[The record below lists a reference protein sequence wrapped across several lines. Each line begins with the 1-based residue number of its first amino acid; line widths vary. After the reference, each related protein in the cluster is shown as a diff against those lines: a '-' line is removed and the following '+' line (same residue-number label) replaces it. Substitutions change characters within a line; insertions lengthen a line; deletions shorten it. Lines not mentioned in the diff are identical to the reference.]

1 MKSYWGLMKL
11 KDPIPLAARIL
22 ISTIFIMA
30 AINKSMDL
38 LGSEQYMAAYGIP
51 AAGVLLVLS
60 IIMEIFGGL
69 SILLGFKA
77 KWGAIALFIF
87 LIPTTLIFHTEV
99 TDQIQSIMLLKNLAM
114 MGGLLMVANY
124 GSGPYSLDEHFDLKK
139 KTRAE

>member
-1 MKSYWGLMKL
+1 MKL
-11 KDPIPLAARIL
+11 KDPIPLTARIL
-22 ISTIFIMA
+22 ISTIFIIA

-38 LGSEQYMAAYGIP
+38 LGSEQYMTAYGIP

-60 IIMEIFGGL
+60 VIIEIFGGL

-99 TDQIQSIMLLKNLAM
+99 TDQIQSMMLLKNLSM

-124 GSGPYSLDEHFDLKK
+124 GSGPYSLD
-139 KTRAE
+139 

>member
-1 MKSYWGLMKL
+1 M

-51 AAGVLLVLS
+51 APGVLLVIS
-60 IIMEIFGGL
+60 IIIEFFGGL

-77 KWGAIALFIF
+77 KWGAIVLFII

-99 TDQIQSIMLLKNLAM
+99 TDQIQSIMLLKNLSI
-114 MGGLLMVANY
+114 MGGLLMIANY
-124 GSGPYSLDEHFDLKK
+124 GSGPYSIDEHFDLKK
-139 KTRAE
+139 KT

>member
-1 MKSYWGLMKL
+1 MKSQGGLMKL

-51 AAGVLLVLS
+51 ASGVLLVLA
-60 IIMEIFGGL
+60 IMIEIFGGL

-77 KWGAIALFIF
+77 KWGAIALFMF
-87 LIPTTLIFHTEV
+87 LIPATLIFHTEF

-139 KTRAE
+139 KT

>member
-1 MKSYWGLMKL
+1 MKL

-60 IIMEIFGGL
+60 IIIEFFGGL
-69 SILLGFKA
+69 SILLGFNA

-139 KTRAE
+139 KT

>member
-1 MKSYWGLMKL
+1 MKL
-11 KDPIPLAARIL
+11 RDPIPLAARIL

-30 AINKSMDL
+30 AISKSMDL

-51 AAGVLLVLS
+51 APGVLLVLS
-60 IIMEIFGGL
+60 IIVEFFCGL

-77 KWGAIALFIF
+77 KWGAIALFLY

-99 TDQIQSIMLLKNLAM
+99 TEQTQSIMLLKNLAL

-124 GSGPYSLDEHFDLKK
+124 GSGEYSLDKHFDLKK
-139 KTRAE
+139 KT

>member
-1 MKSYWGLMKL
+1 M

-38 LGSEQYMAAYGIP
+38 LGSEQYMAAYGVP

-60 IIMEIFGGL
+60 IIIEIFGGL

-99 TDQIQSIMLLKNLAM
+99 TDQIQSIMLLKNFAI

-139 KTRAE
+139 KT

>member
-1 MKSYWGLMKL
+1 MKL

-51 AAGVLLVLS
+51 AVGVLLVLS
-60 IIMEIFGGL
+60 IIIEIFGGL

-99 TDQIQSIMLLKNLAM
+99 TDQIQSIMLLKNFAI

-139 KTRAE
+139 KT

>member
-1 MKSYWGLMKL
+1 MKL

-51 AAGVLLVLS
+51 AAGILLVLS
-60 IIMEIFGGL
+60 IIIEIFGGL

-99 TDQIQSIMLLKNLAM
+99 TDQIQSIMLLKNFAM
-114 MGGLLMVANY
+114 MGGLLMVANF

-139 KTRAE
+139 KT

>member
-1 MKSYWGLMKL
+1 MLIGMMNL
-11 KDPIPLAARIL
+11 KDPVPLAARIL

-60 IIMEIFGGL
+60 IIVEIFGGL

-77 KWGAIALFIF
+77 KWGAIALFLF
-87 LIPTTLIFHTEV
+87 LIPTTLIFHTEI
-99 TDQIQSIMLLKNLAM
+99 TDQIQSIMLLKNLAI

-124 GSGPYSLDEHFDLKK
+124 GSGAYSLDEHFDLKK
-139 KTRAE
+139 KPKAK

>member
-1 MKSYWGLMKL
+1 MKL

-38 LGSEQYMAAYGIP
+38 VGTEQYMAAYNIP
-51 AAGVLLVLS
+51 APGVLLVVS
-60 IIMEIFGGL
+60 IIVEIFGAL
-69 SILLGFKA
+69 SILLGFKS

-99 TDQIQSIMLLKNLAM
+99 TDQIQSIMLLKNLAI
-114 MGGLLMVANY
+114 MGGLLMVANF

-139 KTRAE
+139 KT

>member
-1 MKSYWGLMKL
+1 MKSYRGLMKL

-22 ISTIFIMA
+22 MSTIFIMA

-51 AAGVLLVLS
+51 APGVLLVLS
-60 IIMEIFGGL
+60 ILIEIFGGL

-77 KWGAIALFIF
+77 KWGAIALFVF
-87 LIPTTLIFHTEV
+87 LIPTTLIFHTEF
-99 TDQIQSIMLLKNLAM
+99 TDQIQSIMLLKNLAI

-124 GSGPYSLDEHFDLKK
+124 GSGSYSLDEHIDLKK
-139 KTRAE
+139 KT

>member
-1 MKSYWGLMKL
+1 MKL

-38 LGSEQYMAAYGIP
+38 LGTEQYMAAYNIP
-51 AAGVLLVLS
+51 SPGVLLVVS
-60 IIMEIFGGL
+60 IIVEIFGAL

-99 TDQIQSIMLLKNLAM
+99 TDQIQSIMLLKNLAI
-114 MGGLLMVANY
+114 MGGLLMVANF

-139 KTRAE
+139 KT

>member
-1 MKSYWGLMKL
+1 MKL

-51 AAGVLLVLS
+51 ASGVLLVLA
-60 IIMEIFGGL
+60 IMVEIFGGL

-87 LIPTTLIFHTEV
+87 LIPVTLIFHTEF
-99 TDQIQSIMLLKNLAM
+99 TDRIQSIMLLKNLAM

-139 KTRAE
+139 KT

>member
-1 MKSYWGLMKL
+1 MKL

-51 AAGVLLVLS
+51 ASGVLLVLA
-60 IIMEIFGGL
+60 IMIEIFGGL

-77 KWGAIALFIF
+77 KWGAIALFMF
-87 LIPTTLIFHTEV
+87 LIPATLIFHTEF

-139 KTRAE
+139 KT

>member
-1 MKSYWGLMKL
+1 
-11 KDPIPLAARIL
+11 
-22 ISTIFIMA
+22 
-30 AINKSMDL
+30 MDL

-51 AAGVLLVLS
+51 AAGILLVLS
-60 IIMEIFGGL
+60 IIIEIFGGL

>member
-1 MKSYWGLMKL
+1 
-11 KDPIPLAARIL
+11 
-22 ISTIFIMA
+22 
-30 AINKSMDL
+30 MDL

-51 AAGVLLVLS
+51 AVGVLLVLS
-60 IIMEIFGGL
+60 IMIEIFGGL

-99 TDQIQSIMLLKNLAM
+99 TDQIQSIMLLKNFAI

-139 KTRAE
+139 KT

>member
-1 MKSYWGLMKL
+1 MKL

-51 AAGVLLVLS
+51 APGVLLVLS
-60 IIMEIFGGL
+60 IIIEFFCGL

-77 KWGAIALFIF
+77 KWGAIVLFIY
-87 LIPTTLIFHTEV
+87 LIPTTLIFHTEL
-99 TDQIQSIMLLKNLAM
+99 TDQIQSIMLLKNLSI
-114 MGGLLMVANY
+114 MGGLLMIANY
-124 GSGPYSLDEHFDLKK
+124 GSGPYSIDEYFDLKK
-139 KTRAE
+139 KT

>member
-1 MKSYWGLMKL
+1 MTSYRVLKL

-30 AINKSMDL
+30 ALNKSMDL

-60 IIMEIFGGL
+60 IIIEIFGGL

-87 LIPTTLIFHTEV
+87 LIPVTLIFHTEV

-114 MGGLLMVANY
+114 MGGLLLVANY

-139 KTRAE
+139 KT

>member
-1 MKSYWGLMKL
+1 M

-51 AAGVLLVLS
+51 AAGILLVLS
-60 IIMEIFGGL
+60 IIIEIFGGL

>member
-1 MKSYWGLMKL
+1 MKL
-11 KDPIPLAARIL
+11 KDPIPLTARIL
-22 ISTIFIMA
+22 ISTIFIIA

-38 LGSEQYMAAYGIP
+38 LGSEQYMTAYGIP

-60 IIMEIFGGL
+60 VIIEIFGGL

-99 TDQIQSIMLLKNLAM
+99 TDQIQSMMLLKNLSM

-139 KTRAE
+139 KT

>member
-1 MKSYWGLMKL
+1 M

-51 AAGVLLVLS
+51 APGILLVLS
-60 IIMEIFGGL
+60 IIIEIFGGL

-99 TDQIQSIMLLKNLAM
+99 TDQIQSIMLLKNFAI

-139 KTRAE
+139 KT

>member
-1 MKSYWGLMKL
+1 MKSEGGLMKL

-51 AAGVLLVLS
+51 ASGVLLVLA
-60 IIMEIFGGL
+60 IMIEIFGGL

-77 KWGAIALFIF
+77 KWGAIALFMF
-87 LIPTTLIFHTEV
+87 LIPATLIFHTEF

-139 KTRAE
+139 KT

>member
-1 MKSYWGLMKL
+1 MKPYRGLMKL

-51 AAGVLLVLS
+51 APGVLLVLS
-60 IIMEIFGGL
+60 IIIEIFGGL

-77 KWGAIALFIF
+77 KWGAIALFTF

-99 TDQIQSIMLLKNLAM
+99 TDQIQSIMLLKNLSI
-114 MGGLLMVANY
+114 MGGLLMIANY
-124 GSGPYSLDEHFDLKK
+124 GSGSYSLDEHFDLKK
-139 KTRAE
+139 KT

>member
-1 MKSYWGLMKL
+1 MKL

-38 LGSEQYMAAYGIP
+38 VGTEQYMAAYNIP
-51 AAGVLLVLS
+51 APGVLLVVS
-60 IIMEIFGGL
+60 IIVEIFGAL

-99 TDQIQSIMLLKNLAM
+99 TDQIQSIMLLKNLAI
-114 MGGLLMVANY
+114 MGGLLMVANF

-139 KTRAE
+139 KT